1 MLFGKS
7 NEVNKRQV
15 KIEFIA
21 LKYTELL
28 QHISK
33 VFKFMDASY
42 ISMFQ
47 EHIIYMYDR
56 EYNIQDENTYKMIKN
71 NLDKLTEEELSNEKI
86 NLLKEEIEYLMKET
100 PPIYMQHEQLKVKSK
115 ENNLTTDKK
124 WSEIKIDR
132 DMLGK
137 KFKSKD
143 KEYVV
148 LRLPETSKYKGN
160 YIIAPTNLIVE
171 KDDNLFWIM
180 KNDANIM
187 IRRYD
192 NINQQF
198 IHSSLKSSE
207 IFRQFDEYRQYLK
220 NNPKESYQ
228 RAIEEFKRTS
238 KLDMEKIDDSYMFDG
253 YQLEVMYNAFYNK
266 LPMESFLNPKVSY
279 IKMYEKYNEL
289 LQEKEEQEQRLEDED
304 GLEME

>member
-7 NEVNKRQV
+7 QEFNKRQG

-42 ISMFQ
+42 INMFQ
-47 EHIIYMYDR
+47 EHLIYMYDR
-56 EYNIQDENTYKMIKN
+56 EYNIQDENTYAMIKN
-71 NLDKLTEEELSNEKI
+71 NLDKLTEEELANKKI
-86 NLLKEEIEYLMKET
+86 SLLKEEIEYLIKET
-100 PPIYMQHEQLKVKSK
+100 PPIYMQEQTKVKSK
-115 ENNLTTDKK
+115 ENHLNTDKK
-124 WSEIKIDR
+124 WSQIKIDR

-143 KEYVV
+143 KEYIV

-160 YIIAPTNLIVE
+160 YIIVPTKLIIE
-171 KDDNLFWIM
+171 EDDSLFWIM
-180 KNDANIM
+180 KNDTNIM
-187 IRRYD
+187 IRKYD
-192 NINQQF
+192 NINQHF
-198 IHSSLKSSE
+198 VNSSLESSE

-220 NNPKESYQ
+220 NNPKESYR

-253 YQLEVMYNAFYNK
+253 YQLEVMYKAFYNK

-279 IKMYEKYNEL
+279 IKMYEKCSEL
-289 LQEKEEQEQRLEDED
+289 LQEKEEQEQESESEDD
-304 GLEME
+304 LEMG